1 MYNKVIMI
9 GNLTRDIE
17 LKYLPSGSAIAK
29 GALATSHKYK
39 MQNGEQKEEVCFLD
53 FSVFGKGGEILN
65 QYVRKGSKVMLEGRL
80 VFEQWQAQD
89 GTNRNRH
96 TLRVEEFKFLDSKND
111 SPSQGGGNNYNAP
124 QMQQPQQQM
133 QQPQQQYNQP
143 QQQQNSGYSPN
154 NQQTQNQSAQT
165 PYQHQQDFS
174 SLQNVGLSVMQ
185 KGDRLTVVGEGIY
198 DKKSIIRNAGF
209 YWDSQN
215 KCWYLPLQQ
224 AA

>member
-29 GALATSHKYK
+29 GAIATSHKYK

-53 FSVFGKGGEILN
+53 FTVFGKGGEILN

-111 SPSQGGGNNYNAP
+111 SNGGGNNYNAP
-124 QMQQPQQQM
+124 QMQQPNTQM
-133 QQPQQQYNQP
+133 QQPQQQYNKP
-143 QQQQNSGYSPN
+143 VQNNYNN
-154 NQQTQNQSAQT
+154 NQQQGGGQNS
-165 PYQHQQDFS
+165 YE
-174 SLQNVGLSVMQ
+174 QNIPTI
-185 KGDRLTVVGEGIY
+185 DIDNDEIP
-198 DKKSIIRNAGF
+198 F
-209 YWDSQN
+209 
-215 KCWYLPLQQ
+215 
-224 AA
+224 

>member
-29 GALATSHKYK
+29 GAIATSHKYK

-53 FSVFGKGGEILN
+53 FTVFGKGGEILN

-89 GTNRNRH
+89 GTNRSRH

-111 SPSQGGGNNYNAP
+111 SNGGGNNYNAP
-124 QMQQPQQQM
+124 QMQQPQQQ
-133 QQPQQQYNQP
+133 YNKPVQNNYNNN
-143 QQQQNSGYSPN
+143 QQQQQGGGQNSYE
-154 NQQTQNQSAQT
+154 QNIPT
-165 PYQHQQDFS
+165 IDIDNDEIPF
-174 SLQNVGLSVMQ
+174 
-185 KGDRLTVVGEGIY
+185 
-198 DKKSIIRNAGF
+198 
-209 YWDSQN
+209 
-215 KCWYLPLQQ
+215 
-224 AA
+224 